1 MNLFSNSSGSREN
14 RMALTLEQYET
25 ILKEAMQTNIIPWD
39 IIFQYFIIKNCWK
52 KKKKLIF
59 NMAYQHKLK
68 TTKCSG

>member
-52 KKKKLIF
+52 KK
-59 NMAYQHKLK
+59 
-68 TTKCSG
+68 S